1 MVGLEAATLLLRSST
16 PGSHKKNPLA
26 VSPFE
31 DVPAC
36 GNGAAQPG
44 GCGSGRRPRL
54 RCRPWV
60 RPGFGGFLGLA
71 SRVLLCMTIPLGRS
85 FPSRP
90 SFFLLQNTYGV
101 YYIHF
106 YMLFQICRRKQECMT
121 QIQNHPRALLA
132 SHQCKEIRFFMQETD
147 QWRHLPWGRCM
158 PSFSWWAPIAQC
170 HI

>member
-1 MVGLEAATLLLRSST
+1 MSVFFSIFTIHVSGFITIMKVDMARNCVLSLIDERGERASGPVVGLEAATLLLRSST

-60 RPGFGGFLGLA
+60 RLRFGGFLGLA

-90 SFFLLQNTYGV
+90 SFF
-101 YYIHF
+101 
-106 YMLFQICRRKQECMT
+106 
-121 QIQNHPRALLA
+121 
-132 SHQCKEIRFFMQETD
+132 
-147 QWRHLPWGRCM
+147 
-158 PSFSWWAPIAQC
+158 
-170 HI
+170 

>member
-1 MVGLEAATLLLRSST
+1 MNFVNYQAKAVKTSKHYFIWTSEHIPPHNCNIPAAQISYGLLSIYPLINTNIIVFSFWERASGPVVGLEAATLLLRSST

-90 SFFLLQNTYGV
+90 SFFACI
-101 YYIHF
+101 YIV
-106 YMLFQICRRKQECMT
+106 
-121 QIQNHPRALLA
+121 
-132 SHQCKEIRFFMQETD
+132 
-147 QWRHLPWGRCM
+147 
-158 PSFSWWAPIAQC
+158 
-170 HI
+170 

>member
-90 SFFLLQNTYGV
+90 SFLYHGISIKMFAKSLVRSYHGLSIKMFAN
-101 YYIHF
+101 
-106 YMLFQICRRKQECMT
+106 
-121 QIQNHPRALLA
+121 RAEA
-132 SHQCKEIRFFMQETD
+132 HV
-147 QWRHLPWGRCM
+147 PY
-158 PSFSWWAPIAQC
+158 
-170 HI
+170 